1 MLDPVACLIKTSRDL
16 AHQIKCPGSPRP
28 ANPAWPGPRLALPPL
43 AAPHTPVPAALAFR
57 IPQTPSLL
65 PPGLHMLFSR
75 PAMCFPRVPI
85 SLNSVPTPSPT
96 RVALCYTQTGFLDS
110 AYCDQQMF
118 HIWLCPALVAA
129 GGIFP
134 FSTWAPEC
142 AGSVLAAHGLSSCG
156 LWGSVP

>member
-1 MLDPVACLIKTSRDL
+1 
-16 AHQIKCPGSPRP
+16 
-28 ANPAWPGPRLALPPL
+28 
-43 AAPHTPVPAALAFR
+43 
-57 IPQTPSLL
+57 
-65 PPGLHMLFSR
+65 MLFSR

-129 GGIFP
+129 RGLQSVRALYLWHMGSLVVACGDQFP
-134 FSTWAPEC
+134 DQ
-142 AGSVLAAHGLSSCG
+142 GLNPRP
-156 LWGSVP
+156 LHY